1 VTDRRD
7 FLKMSAMLAVGGF
20 GLAGLAEAADP
31 IPRKGGSVI
40 KVGCAAYSY
49 RKYLQGEGASMTLE
63 DFLETAAEVGCD
75 GVELTSYYFPAD
87 AGVEYMNRMKRR
99 AFLLGLDVCATSVGN
114 RFTFPPGKERDAQV
128 AGVKKWIN
136 HAAEMGAPC
145 MRIFAGSTPEGSS
158 DEEAIRWVV
167 ECIQECADLAAQRG
181 VILALE
187 NHHGVT
193 STAEQVLA
201 IVGAVK
207 SEWVGVNLDTGN
219 FRTEDPYADI
229 AKVAPYAVTTHFK
242 TEMAPAGRAKE
253 RADPKRIV
261 GILRD
266 AGYRGYLTL
275 EYEAAEDPKTAV
287 PQVIR
292 SLKDAVA

>member
-1 VTDRRD
+1 M
-7 FLKMSAMLAVGGF
+7 KMSAVLAVGGF
-20 GLAGLAEAADP
+20 GMAGLAEAADP
-31 IPRKGGSVI
+31 ISREGGSAI

-49 RKYLQGEGASMTLE
+49 KKYLKGEGASMALE
-63 DFLETAAEVGCD
+63 DFIETAAEIGCD

-87 AGVEYMNRMKRR
+87 VTIQYINKLKRR
-99 AFLLGLDVCATSVGN
+99 AFLLGLDVSGTAVGN

-128 AGVKKWIN
+128 AGLKKWIN

-145 MRIFAGSTPEGSS
+145 MRIFAGAAPEGSS
-158 DEEAIRWVV
+158 EEEAIRWVV
-167 ECIQECADLAAQRG
+167 ECIRECADLAAQRG
-181 VILALE
+181 VLLALE

-229 AKVAPYAVTTHFK
+229 AKLAPYAVTTHFK
-242 TEMAPAGRAKE
+242 TEITPSSGAKE
-253 RADPKRIV
+253 KADPKRIV

-275 EYEAAEDPKTAV
+275 EYEASEDPKTAV
-287 PQVIR
+287 PQIIR

>member
-1 VTDRRD
+1 M
-7 FLKMSAMLAVGGF
+7 KMSAVLAVGGF
-20 GLAGLAEAADP
+20 GMAGLAEAADP
-31 IPRKGGSVI
+31 ISREGGSAI

-49 RKYLQGEGASMTLE
+49 KKYLKGEGASMALE
-63 DFLETAAEVGCD
+63 DFIETAAEIGCD

-87 AGVEYMNRMKRR
+87 VTIQYINKLKRR
-99 AFLLGLDVCATSVGN
+99 AFLLGLDVSGTAVGN

-128 AGVKKWIN
+128 ADVKKWIN
-136 HAAEMGAPC
+136 HAAEMGTPC
-145 MRIFAGSTPEGSS
+145 MRIFAGAAPEGSS
-158 DEEAIRWVV
+158 EEEAIRWVV
-167 ECIQECADLAAQRG
+167 ECIRECADLAAQRG
-181 VILALE
+181 VLLALE

-229 AKVAPYAVTTHFK
+229 AKLAPYAVTTHFK
-242 TEMAPAGRAKE
+242 TEITPSSGAKE
-253 RADPKRIV
+253 KADPKRIV

-275 EYEAAEDPKTAV
+275 EYEAADDPKTAV

-292 SLKDAVA
+292 SLKDAVM

>member
-1 VTDRRD
+1 M
-7 FLKMSAMLAVGGF
+7 KMSAVLAVGGF
-20 GLAGLAEAADP
+20 GMAGLAEAADP
-31 IPRKGGSVI
+31 ISREGGSAI

-49 RKYLQGEGASMTLE
+49 KKYLKGEGASMALE
-63 DFLETAAEVGCD
+63 DFIETAAEIGCD

-87 AGVEYMNRMKRR
+87 VTIQYINKLKRR
-99 AFLLGLDVCATSVGN
+99 AFLLGLDVSGTAVGN

-128 AGVKKWIN
+128 AGLKKWIN

-145 MRIFAGSTPEGSS
+145 MRIFAGAAPEGSS
-158 DEEAIRWVV
+158 EEEAIRWVV
-167 ECIQECADLAAQRG
+167 ECIRECADLAAQRG
-181 VILALE
+181 VLLALE

-229 AKVAPYAVTTHFK
+229 AKLAPYAVTTHFK
-242 TEMAPAGRAKE
+242 TEITPSSGAKE
-253 RADPKRIV
+253 KADPKRIV

-275 EYEAAEDPKTAV
+275 EYEAADDPKTAV

-292 SLKDAVA
+292 SLKDAVM